1 MWLLRS
7 IPSVVTNIFVANNI
21 PSFLRK
27 RYNEIGNF
35 QTFRVLDI
43 HLFQCLIVF
52 PQIWYQIR
60 EILMGAYIPFEK
72 RSSRGYL
79 MHAYQVDCTVLSPIC
94 DSFRRKRHETL
105 RWCFSRYVDIR
116 SWKRLR
122 IFYVIVLL
130 CLGGEIIWEFCRNSG
145 VVLT

>member
-1 MWLLRS
+1 MGNLRS
-7 IPSVVTNIFVANNI
+7 IPSVVKNMVVVNDI
-21 PSFLRK
+21 L
-27 RYNEIGNF
+27 G
-35 QTFRVLDI
+35 TFT
-43 HLFQCLIVF
+43 LFG
-52 PQIWYQIR
+52 YQIFTSSNVQSFSPR
-60 EILMGAYIPFEK
+60 FGIKSGKFKWGAYIPFEK

-94 DSFRRKRHETL
+94 DFFRRKRHETL

-130 CLGGEIIWEFCRNSG
+130 CLGGEILWEFCLEMG
-145 VVLT
+145 DH